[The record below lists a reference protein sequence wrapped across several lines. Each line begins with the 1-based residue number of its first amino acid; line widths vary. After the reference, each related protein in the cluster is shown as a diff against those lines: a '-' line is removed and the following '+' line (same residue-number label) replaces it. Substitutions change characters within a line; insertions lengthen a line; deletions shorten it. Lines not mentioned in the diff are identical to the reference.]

1 MIVSLIGFMGSGKS
15 TTGRELASLLGCR
28 FVDLDR
34 YIEDKKGESIQEIF
48 DSEGELAFRAIEA
61 EAVRDIVIMHN
72 LNGEDTVLALGG
84 GTLMTAPIRQ
94 LLFSQSICVYLKASA
109 ELLLHRI
116 REGHP
121 RPLAA
126 LDDKEL
132 LGRLEA
138 RTPVYS
144 QAPVT
149 VETDGK
155 TTEQIA
161 DEIRQ
166 KLIEYEEPRYE

>member
-1 MIVSLIGFMGSGKS
+1 MIVSLTGFMGSGKS
-15 TTGRELASLLGCR
+15 TAGRELAALLGCR

-48 DSEGELAFRAIEA
+48 DSEGELAFRATEA

-72 LNGEDTVLALGG
+72 LTGEDTVLALGG
-84 GTLMTAPIRQ
+84 GTMMTAPIRQ
-94 LLFSQSICVYLKASA
+94 LLLSQSVCVYLKASS
-109 ELLLHRI
+109 ELLLQRI

-155 TTEQIA
+155 TAGQIA

>member
-1 MIVSLIGFMGSGKS
+1 MGSGKS
-15 TTGRELASLLGCR
+15 TAGRELASLLGCR

-48 DSEGELAFRAIEA
+48 DSEGELAFRATEA

-72 LNGEDTVLALGG
+72 LNGEDTVLSLGG
-84 GTLMTAPIRQ
+84 GTLMTTPIRL
-94 LLFSQSICVYLKASA
+94 LLFSQSVCVYLKASPA
-109 ELLLHRI
+109 LLLKRI
-116 REGHP
+116 RAGHP

-126 LDDKEL
+126 LEDKEL

-138 RTPVYS
+138 RMPFYS
-144 QAPVT
+144 QAPLM

-155 TTEQIA
+155 TTLQIA
-161 DEIRQ
+161 DEIRR